1 MWEWYRER
9 YMGAAHG
16 VVGIIFMLLHVPE
29 LLEADWWTWRRV
41 CECGTTNF
49 YSYEGYMS
57 VCLRGTPR
65 ASG

>member
-29 LLEADWWTWRRV
+29 LLEADCGWT

-49 YSYEGYMS
+49 YS
-57 VCLRGTPR
+57 
-65 ASG
+65 